1 MKLSVALL
9 ALGGTIAN
17 HGSSAFQTP
26 TTVGRTSI
34 LKNNNRAVVGGS
46 ESSALM
52 AATMDGTAVAVNG
65 GQKRKKTK
73 AVSSRK
79 LNIVSM

>member
-26 TTVGRTSI
+26 TTVGRTSK
-34 LKNNNRAVVGGS
+34 LKNNNRIVGGS

-52 AATMDGTAVAVNG
+52 AATMDGTAVVVNG

-79 LNIVSM
+79 LNIIYK